1 MECPSSE
8 QKRESPKIEVELH
21 LMPSLIFNEELPPD
35 LREALEED
43 ARNRG
48 FTVNDAANRI
58 LSEHYEVEWESSG
71 FPYREIA
78 SRFKMR
84 VPTALHQKIRMD
96 AASRLVTIR
105 GIVLSI
111 LADHYHVTAI
121 DPGRRPR
128 KEVA

>member
-1 MECPSSE
+1 MS
-8 QKRESPKIEVELH
+8 
-21 LMPSLIFNEELPPD
+21 PSLVFNEELPPD
-35 LREALEED
+35 LRQVLEDD
-43 ARNRG
+43 AQARG
-48 FTVNDAANRI
+48 ITINDAANRI
-58 LSEHYEVEWESSG
+58 LSDHYEVEWEGSG

-84 VPTALHQKIRMD
+84 VSTPLHQKLRMD

-111 LADHYHVTAI
+111 LADHYGITAI

-128 KEVA
+128 REAVQ